1 MDITSIAEAIKN
13 LEAGDTTYDTV
24 QELASLYIVYEHLVD
39 FSDFLRRD
47 DVNEELQ
54 DIMPYYM
61 KYRDI
66 KRRYQFNQTNEG
78 EVIQGIKN
86 VCQEITEFIEALY
99 SGTDMNKERRY
110 IKDMISMPEEKLLG
124 VK

>member
-24 QELASLYIVYEHLVD
+24 QELASLYIVYEHLVG
-39 FSDFLRRD
+39 FSDFVRRD
-47 DVNEELQ
+47 NVNEELQ

-86 VCQEITEFIEALY
+86 VCQEITEFIETLY
-99 SGTDMNKERRY
+99 SGTDMNKERRC
-110 IKDMISMPEEKLLG
+110 IKDMISKLNT
-124 VK
+124 KFNK

>member
-110 IKDMISMPEEKLLG
+110 IKDMISKLNA
-124 VK
+124 KFNK